1 VLQIAREGKI
11 IMNKKFASLFCATL
25 MVGSA
30 SMAFAG
36 AYGEREEPTEMP
48 APAPAPRPA
57 PQRTEVEEEFRAGP
71 YFGVGGLYALE
82 FFDIP
87 RRNGGAGTVGP
98 RDGDETY
105 DNSWGYKAYAGY
117 RMAPMFAVEAMWE
130 HFLNFRSDE
139 GPKPDRGADQYAWML
154 SVGGK
159 FFPIQGMVEPYI
171 GFGVGWEYTDAKDQ
185 QAPVFG
191 RPRGFNGDALALRPA
206 VGVDIYFM
214 DNMGMNLDVAYIW
227 PVAGDPAP
235 RDIDILPFSAS
246 LFFRF

>member
-1 VLQIAREGKI
+1 
-11 IMNKKFASLFCATL
+11 MNKKFASLFCATL

-30 SMAFAG
+30 SLAFAG

-48 APAPAPRPA
+48 APAPAPRA
-57 PQRTEVEEEFRAGP
+57 AAAAEVEEEFRAGP
-71 YFGVGGLYALE
+71 YFGVGGIYALE
-82 FFDIP
+82 FFDID
-87 RRNGGAGTVGP
+87 RRSGIFVAGRDVGFP
-98 RDGDETY
+98 GRDGDETY

-117 RMAPMFAVEAMWE
+117 RIAPMFAVEAMWE

-139 GPKPDRGADQYAWML
+139 GTFANFGNDAGADQYAWML

-171 GFGVGWEYTDAKDQ
+171 GFAAGWEYTDAKDQ
-185 QAPVFG
+185 QNPVAG
-191 RPRGFNGDALALRPA
+191 VARGFNGDALALRPSL
-206 VGVDIYFM
+206 GVDIYFM

-227 PVAGDPAP
+227 PVWGDPASA
-235 RDIDILPFSAS
+235 DIDILPFSAS